1 MEPEQG
7 ALIACIYCTRVHP
20 GLAAGCPRCH
30 GAGAYLR
37 PARMLDRAAARE
49 HVLAALARLEE
60 ARRELREA
68 DEGHR
73 AALAERCRTSALG
86 LLEDVVIYGFDL
98 ADALAGEIRRLED
111 EGRRASPPD
120 REE

>member
-7 ALIACIYCTRVHP
+7 ALIACVYCTRVHP

-49 HVLAALARLEE
+49 HVLAALASLHN

-68 DEGHR
+68 DPGRCGGLARECR
-73 AALAERCRTSALG
+73 ASALS
-86 LLEDVVIYGFDL
+86 LLEDVVIHGFDL
-98 ADALAGEIRRLED
+98 ADALVEEIRRLED
-111 EGRRASPPD
+111 DTGSEVAP
-120 REE
+120 